1 MFNLGR
7 ISRRRAVRSDSQN
20 WMRALHG
27 SHRGPIFL
35 PDGKHFL
42 YLAINHE
49 ASAND
54 TIYYASPSPLTTA
67 FATFG

>member
-1 MFNLGR
+1 LD
-7 ISRRRAVRSDSQN
+7 A
-20 WMRALHG
+20 ALHG